1 MGNKFSLR
9 VSSKACS
16 PVNTLILVQWGLRW
30 FSDPQSYKKVNLCCV
45 KHLVCGNLLYQLLA
59 EVKCTTWKLL
69 CKFYLETFLRTIALE
84 TVFQVSLRNCCKE
97 VRKKRGYTGFFF
109 SGKKWSW
116 TSKDYS
122 WSWKQTLKLMLLVL
136 FYVWEAIRVWVHS
149 NYSLGMHLS

>member
-109 SGKKWSW
+109 FWKKMELNI
-116 TSKDYS
+116 KR
-122 WSWKQTLKLMLLVL
+122 LLLIMETDSQVNAFSAFL
-136 FYVWEAIRVWVHS
+136 CMGSYK
-149 NYSLGMHLS
+149 SLGSFELFFRYAS